1 VQLHCCTPGDL
12 GPAQGSTGIYRGS
25 HLLVAG
31 ALRQA
36 LLETTPTASAGGSGA
51 GSGGG
56 GGAVTN
62 EDVYALP
69 WSALEVA
76 LKNASEL
83 YAANHPLGATSDS
96 SASAAG
102 SSTPKTG
109 LFGLRSG
116 GNSETGHCEAQ
127 RPLAGLLEQPH
138 LKNGNVLLI
147 HGATVHGTMRC
158 AKSMPALSS
167 TASPRSSYRA
177 SDSSSEPTDE
187 YPSTAYSNTLPRVIM
202 NAKVRKRDGKMT
214 LGLAP
219 YESFCLLCFGV
230 VMLVP

>member
-1 VQLHCCTPGDL
+1 M
-12 GPAQGSTGIYRGS
+12 
-25 HLLVAG
+25 AG

-109 LFGLRSG
+109 
-116 GNSETGHCEAQ
+116 HCEDQ